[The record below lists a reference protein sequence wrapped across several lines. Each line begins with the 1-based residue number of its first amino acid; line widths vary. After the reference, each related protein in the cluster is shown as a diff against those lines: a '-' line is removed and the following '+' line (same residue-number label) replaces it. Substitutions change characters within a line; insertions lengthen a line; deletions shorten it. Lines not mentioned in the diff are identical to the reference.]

1 MCVFVSSRLSTKSIS
16 EKSKPSFHILPQN
29 LFIPM
34 TFKKFSLS
42 KTTKSIFLTLT
53 SYPAFWSIFSIIPTI
68 SPAVCFYLFQNLDF
82 RTEVFK
88 TTYSHFMELGVPLWV
103 NKPFATVCLFKHNK
117 SLPYLKQKSWSEIQ
131 LWSQFL
137 RKYNIVYDLTTSNIW
152 GKCKD
157 FLYFHN
163 CTYSVL
169 KKMNLESEVR
179 NSSYFNIIFFF
190 KLETYFL

>member
-1 MCVFVSSRLSTKSIS
+1 MSSRLSTKSIS

-42 KTTKSIFLTLT
+42 KTSKSIFLTLI
-53 SYPAFWSIFSIIPTI
+53 SHAAFWSIFSIIPTI
-68 SPAVCFYLFQNLDF
+68 SPDYCFYLYQILDF
-82 RTEVFK
+82 RIEVFK

-103 NKPFATVCLFKHNK
+103 NKPFATVCLFKTYK

-137 RKYNIVYDLTTSNIW
+137 RKHNIVYDLTTSNIW

-157 FLYFHN
+157 FLHFHN
-163 CTYSVL
+163 LPILFL
-169 KKMNLESEVR
+169 KNEFREWSQKQQLFQ
-179 NSSYFNIIFFF
+179 YHFFF
-190 KLETYFL
+190 KLKTYFL